1 MFSNGNVSFK
11 NCTFQNNEGLTL
23 GGHVYMKTGYG
34 RLNIVNSTFIQT
46 RSTDRLS
53 DAKQRRVSSNG
64 CFLHSESAGPVI
76 ITNSSF
82 TANVSREFNPI
93 FATTKTSLLKV
104 DSTSTLQCPSGRQ
117 VKLDKME
124 NTEGFQLSKGSST
137 CWMKVNYVKS
147 FCEECPD
154 EFYSLQ
160 RGLATGLDVSTRTL
174 CLKCPYRASCED
186 GNVKAKDNFWGLKLA
201 THPPSLKFFS
211 CSLEYCRNPG
221 GSNHYNYNACHGN
234 RSGVL
239 CGKCSDGYSE
249 ALYSTS
255 CRKKEKCNDH
265 WFWLA
270 TAIYVVA
277 FAVYI
282 VFKPPIFSV
291 LYRQT
296 LWFTN
301 TPGSACEQPAPY
313 EDAKEHDSGY
323 LKIVFYFYQVAE
335 LVMIDSPEKALHII
349 PFIPPVIALF
359 NFQVKTLDGS
369 IGCPFPGLTVVTKE
383 LFLCLKFLATMLS
396 IGVIYVIHRAA
407 GSSRY
412 VSAPSITLYLAVALE
427 TLLLGYERLAETTLK
442 LMHCIPMEMD
452 WRLFVDGNIQC
463 WQWWQ
468 YLMITFMVVFII
480 PLILVLF
487 WGSLLLA
494 KDKLSTKEFLVACAF
509 PLPCLFSWIIR
520 HCKKE
525 EDEVLVFF
533 NDTEEIKRVLHDPFR
548 ESSNDDHGTLYW
560 ESVLTGRRLILLTV
574 HTFATNPLVR
584 LLCLNCT
591 CFFILL
597 HHLAMKPFRKW
608 KANMFESL
616 SLASLVTICTFSLA
630 EATYVSEGLELKGP
644 IQDLFHAL
652 QWIKIALLSVVP
664 APVCILVVFAV
675 LSQLFRLLYHCISL
689 LSDLMR
695 CKCFIRDRSL
705 DRLSLSRQ
713 HLLYYEPEELQ
724 CVA

>member
-1 MFSNGNVSFK
+1 
-11 NCTFQNNEGLTL
+11 
-23 GGHVYMKTGYG
+23 
-34 RLNIVNSTFIQT
+34 
-46 RSTDRLS
+46 
-53 DAKQRRVSSNG
+53 
-64 CFLHSESAGPVI
+64 
-76 ITNSSF
+76 
-82 TANVSREFNPI
+82 
-93 FATTKTSLLKV
+93 
-104 DSTSTLQCPSGRQ
+104 
-117 VKLDKME
+117 
-124 NTEGFQLSKGSST
+124 
-137 CWMKVNYVKS
+137 
-147 FCEECPD
+147 
-154 EFYSLQ
+154 
-160 RGLATGLDVSTRTL
+160 
-174 CLKCPYRASCED
+174 
-186 GNVKAKDNFWGLKLA
+186 
-201 THPPSLKFFS
+201 
-211 CSLEYCRNPG
+211 
-221 GSNHYNYNACHGN
+221 
-234 RSGVL
+234 
-239 CGKCSDGYSE
+239 
-249 ALYSTS
+249 
-255 CRKKEKCNDH
+255 
-265 WFWLA
+265 
-270 TAIYVVA
+270 
-277 FAVYI
+277 
-282 VFKPPIFSV
+282 
-291 LYRQT
+291 
-296 LWFTN
+296 
-301 TPGSACEQPAPY
+301 
-313 EDAKEHDSGY
+313 
-323 LKIVFYFYQVAE
+323 
-335 LVMIDSPEKALHII
+335 
-349 PFIPPVIALF
+349 
-359 NFQVKTLDGS
+359 
-369 IGCPFPGLTVVTKE
+369 
-383 LFLCLKFLATMLS
+383 
-396 IGVIYVIHRAA
+396 
-407 GSSRY
+407 
-412 VSAPSITLYLAVALE
+412 
-427 TLLLGYERLAETTLK
+427 
-442 LMHCIPMEMD
+442 MEMD